1 MFIFWLL
8 VMILLV
14 QLVQSIFIFS
24 SDKVRGKL
32 SNLRNS
38 FFLFQHPC
46 LNNSKYIV
54 KVVWIICFV
63 FVYCNFY
70 SYVISRIFIYYS
82 WILFVSSNFASGFEI
97 PDFLVV
103 FIFLPSAHSFI
114 LLFSIETPHLT
125 EFYKIL
131 ALCSFNL
138 SHIGKKQ

>member
-14 QLVQSIFIFS
+14 QSIFIFS
-24 SDKVRGKL
+24 SNKERGKL

-38 FFLFQHPC
+38 FFFVLFQHPR
-46 LNNSKYIV
+46 LNISKYIV
-54 KVVWIICFV
+54 KVVWVICFV

>member
-14 QLVQSIFIFS
+14 QSIFIFS
-24 SDKVRGKL
+24 SNKERGKL
-32 SNLRNS
+32 SNLKNS
-38 FFLFQHPC
+38 FLFVLFQHPR
-46 LNNSKYIV
+46 LNISKYIV
-54 KVVWIICFV
+54 KVVWVICFV

-138 SHIGKKQ
+138 SHIGEKQ